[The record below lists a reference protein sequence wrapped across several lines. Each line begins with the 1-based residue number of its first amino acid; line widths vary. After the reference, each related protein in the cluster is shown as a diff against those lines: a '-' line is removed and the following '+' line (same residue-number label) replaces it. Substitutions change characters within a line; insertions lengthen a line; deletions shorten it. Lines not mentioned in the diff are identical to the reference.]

1 METTTPT
8 VKVADEAWIA
18 LALLHRENPRRQAFA
33 GREIVDRAKAESA
46 HSYFRPGVQV
56 HVYLHNVANLPAN
69 SAPYRMFYRTAEGKY
84 RLFRPDDNSHPSRTG
99 KTKPERLELPE
110 QYHGLLDWY
119 EQTYC
124 ECRADQHARGEDD
137 PFLRM
142 RGAGKDI
149 WEGVDADAFVDEL
162 RTGWDAMDSQTAEK
176 PRRSEFIEAAPA
188 SQSAAKVWARLVQH
202 QGEEFR
208 TKKELPFKY
217 EIDGSSGIWFFRE
230 GKKIP
235 KRLWRGDLEKA
246 LAKAPIQRPS
256 DIKEC
261 FDSSY
266 LYGLLTDARILGS
279 GR

>member
-1 METTTPT
+1 MYTATKT

-18 LALLHRENPRRQAFA
+18 LVLLHRENPRRQAFA
-33 GREIVDRAKAESA
+33 AREIVGRAKAEA
-46 HSYFRPGVQV
+46 VHSHLRPGVQV

-69 SAPYRMFYRTAEGKY
+69 SAPYRMFYRTTEGQY
-84 RLFRPDDNSHPSRTG
+84 RLFRPDDDSHPSRVG
-99 KTKPERLELPE
+99 KTKPERVELPE

-119 EQTYC
+119 ETSYC
-124 ECRADQHARGEDD
+124 LGVGRKLPRIKDD
-137 PFLRM
+137 PFLQM
-142 RGAGKDI
+142 RGAGKEI
-149 WEGVDADAFVDEL
+149 WAGIDADAFVDEL
-162 RTGWDAMDSQTAEK
+162 RTGWEVTDSRPAEK
-176 PRRSEFIEAAPA
+176 PRRTERREAAPA
-188 SQSAAKVWARLVQH
+188 SQSAAKVWARLVRH

-217 EIDGSSGIWFFRE
+217 EIDGSSGIWFFRK

-266 LYGLLTDARILGS
+266 VYGLLTDARIVGS